1 MRNVCEGA
9 DQKDLSQPREGDL
22 LKIAPTQTFV
32 TFDHR
37 PREGLKRSRWHANA
51 GQIESAAT

>member
-1 MRNVCEGA
+1 MRIGSDGA
-9 DQKDLSQPREGDL
+9 DQKDLSQTKGL
-22 LKIAPTQTFV
+22 ITKIAPTQTFV

-37 PREGLKRSRWHANA
+37 SREGLKRNRWHTNA

>member
-1 MRNVCEGA
+1 MSEGA
-9 DQKDLSQPREGDL
+9 DQKDLSQPTGL
-22 LKIAPTQTFV
+22 ITQIAPTQTFV

-37 PREGLKRSRWHANA
+37 LREGLKRDRWHTSA

>member
-1 MRNVCEGA
+1 MRIGSDGA
-9 DQKDLSQPREGDL
+9 DQKDLSQTKGLITR
-22 LKIAPTQTFV
+22 IAPTQTFV

-37 PREGLKRSRWHANA
+37 LREGLKRRCWHANA